1 MRYLRIYFLLALLL
15 MVGEI
20 IQAQDIKEY
29 YPLIPESGEKQ
40 WDIRRDF
47 IFGESDYLICWFGDD
62 IELDGI
68 MYRTMLGI
76 LDNPY
81 HTGIIGALR
90 EEDKKVYARWWS
102 SGFQYYREE
111 VLYYD
116 FGLQVGDWFSVGDED
131 EPWYIMVESIDEVT
145 MGDGSVRN
153 AIVFNEGWGDEK
165 ETWIEGIGSLAG
177 VTHRYDPNLFGSYF
191 SHLQCYF
198 EDDDLVWTGG
208 ECWDDVEEV
217 GPSTPSTSSGTEGS
231 GALII
236 FPNPSSETVHIE
248 GIEVAEVQVF
258 NSLGQ
263 LLQTIKG
270 TNVINVSDLPK
281 GISMLHITDACGNK
295 QWAKVVVK

>member
-1 MRYLRIYFLLALLL
+1 MKNAKFYTLLALLL
-15 MVGEI
+15 MAGGVTM
-20 IQAQDIKEY
+20 QAQGTKEY
-29 YPLIPESGEKQ
+29 YPLIPESGERQ

-47 IFGESDYLICWFGDD
+47 IWGESDYLICWFGDD
-62 IELDGI
+62 IELDGV

-81 HTGIIGALR
+81 HSGIIGALR

-102 SGFQYYREE
+102 SGLQYYREE

-145 MGDGSVRN
+145 MDDGSVRN

-165 ETWIEGIGSLAG
+165 ETWIEGIGSLTG

-198 EDDDLVWTGG
+198 EDDGLVWTGG
-208 ECWDDVEEV
+208 ACWDDVEETAAEQV
-217 GPSTPSTSSGTEGS
+217 SVY
-231 GALII
+231 
-236 FPNPSSETVHIE
+236 PNPAKGNVLIK
-248 GIEVAEVQVF
+248 GIEPTEVLVYNAIGQVVKTA
-258 NSLGQ
+258 Q
-263 LLQTIKG
+263 G
-270 TNVINVSDLPK
+270 TNEIDLS
-281 GISMLHITDACGNK
+281 GLSEGVYLLRIMDAEGRSH
-295 QWAKVVVK
+295 AERVVVKE

>member
-1 MRYLRIYFLLALLL
+1 MKVTRFYTLLALLL
-15 MVGEI
+15 MAGGVTM
-20 IQAQDIKEY
+20 QAQGTKEY
-29 YPLIPESGEKQ
+29 YPLIPESGERQ

-47 IFGESDYLICWFGDD
+47 IWGESDYLICWFGDD
-62 IELDGI
+62 IELDGV
-68 MYRTMLGI
+68 MYRTILGI

-81 HTGIIGALR
+81 HSGVIGALR

-102 SGFQYYREE
+102 SGLQYYREE

-145 MGDGSVRN
+145 MDDGSVRN

-198 EDDDLVWTGG
+198 EDDNLVWTDG
-208 ECWDDVEEV
+208 ECWDGVDETAAEQVSV
-217 GPSTPSTSSGTEGS
+217 Y
-231 GALII
+231 
-236 FPNPSSETVHIE
+236 PNPANDKVVIE
-248 GIEVAEVQVF
+248 GIEVAEMQIYNTFGQVVKTE
-258 NSLGQ
+258 Q
-263 LLQTIKG
+263 G
-270 TNVINVSDLPK
+270 TNEINVSGLAE
-281 GISMLHITDACGNK
+281 GVYLLRITDVDGRSHA
-295 QWAKVVVK
+295 ARVVVVKE

>member
-1 MRYLRIYFLLALLL
+1 MKKTFLLLLVL
-15 MVGEI
+15 SFCVMNGLF
-20 IQAQDIKEY
+20 AQPTDATREY
-29 YPLIPESGEKQ
+29 IPLIPEEGEKQ

-47 IFGESDYLICWFGDD
+47 IWGESDYLICWFGDD
-62 IELDGI
+62 IELDGV

-81 HTGIIGALR
+81 HSGVIGALR

-102 SGFQYYREE
+102 SGLQYYREE

-145 MGDGSVRN
+145 MDDGSVRN

-198 EDDDLVWTGG
+198 EGENLVWTGG
-208 ECWDDVEEV
+208 ECWDDTEENLSGSV
-217 GPSTPSTSSGTEGS
+217 G
-231 GALII
+231 LH
-236 FPNPSSETVHIE
+236 PNPTNGMLYVDAENPQKVEVLNLFGQMVKCQESSAI
-248 GIEVAEVQVF
+248 
-258 NSLGQ
+258 
-263 LLQTIKG
+263 
-270 TNVINVSDLPK
+270 DLSRFGAGVYFVK
-281 GISMLHITDACGNK
+281 ITDGEGHVEVR
-295 QWAKVVVK
+295 KVVKE

>member
-1 MRYLRIYFLLALLL
+1 MIKQVKINNMKNFRLFALLAFLLMARGAL
-15 MVGEI
+15 
-20 IQAQDIKEY
+20 QAQGTKEY
-29 YPLIPESGEKQ
+29 YPLIPETGEKQ

-47 IFGESDYLICWFGDD
+47 IWGESDYLIYWFGDD
-62 IELDGI
+62 IELDGV

-76 LDNPY
+76 LDTPY
-81 HTGIIGALR
+81 HSGVIGALR

-102 SGFQYYREE
+102 SGLQYYREE

-153 AIVFNEGWGDEK
+153 AIVFNEGWGNEK
-165 ETWIEGIGSLAG
+165 ETWIEGIGSLSG

-208 ECWDDVEEV
+208 ACWDDVEEIAAEQV
-217 GPSTPSTSSGTEGS
+217 SVY
-231 GALII
+231 
-236 FPNPSSETVHIE
+236 PNPARENITIKSVED
-248 GIEVAEVQVF
+248 AKVQVY
-258 NSLGQ
+258 NTLGQ
-263 LLQTIKG
+263 LIKETNDNVLDLSDQEAGTYIIKVITPSGTI
-270 TNVINVSDLPK
+270 T
-281 GISMLHITDACGNK
+281 K
-295 QWAKVVVK
+295 QIIKK